1 MPLLLVLLCQFI
13 ALALLGNDV
22 HSHRPGAV
30 LDLPECGDQGRNIV
44 AVFHKHIVQ
53 THGTEQITLCL
64 AVSIPQQ
71 LQIPVQAAV
80 IFRNGHIIVIDNNN
94 KVGVHFAGKV
104 QTFQCLAAAEG
115 AVTDHRNDIAGSA
128 VQIPC
133 LCQTACKANRSGRMP
148 YVKEIVFAL
157 LRIGIAGN
165 VVKVFFIQIGI
176 FSAGQHLVRIA
187 LMRNVVDDLIL
198 RGIEYIM
205 HGNGRFHHA
214 EIRSEVTAV
223 LAQTKQQSLPHFCC
237 QCMHFV
243 YIQFFYIFWW
253 INFFKIHYDSSCS

>member
-1 MPLLLVLLCQFI
+1 MPLLLVLLCQFV
-13 ALALLGNDV
+13 ALALLGDDV

-30 LDLPECGDQGRNIV
+30 LDLPECGDQRRNIV

-71 LQIPVQAAV
+71 LQIPVQAAM

-104 QTFQCLAAAEG
+104 QTFQCLAAAER
-115 AVTDHRNDIAGSA
+115 AVTDHR
-128 VQIPC
+128 
-133 LCQTACKANRSGRMP
+133 
-148 YVKEIVFAL
+148 KEIVFTFT
-157 LRIGIAGN
+157 RIGISRYIIIM
-165 VVKVFFIQIGI
+165 FFIQIGI
-176 FSAGQHLVRIA
+176 FSASQHLVGIA
-187 LMRNVVDDLIL
+187 LMRNVIDDLIL

-243 YIQFFYIFWW
+243 YVQFFYIFRC
-253 INFFKIHYDSSCS
+253 IDFFQIHYDSSCS